1 MDSISDNDLARSRV
15 DPRFK
20 QILLAK
26 ALERLLAALS
36 RMQHD
41 PAHADASGLRH
52 LRDGA
57 MIAVEVADLIRRTE
71 EQIRLAES
79 A

>member
-1 MDSISDNDLARSRV
+1 MDPISETDLAHARV

-26 ALERLLAALS
+26 ALERLLATLY

-41 PAHADASGLRH
+41 PARSDLAGLRQ

-57 MIAVEVADLIRRTE
+57 MVAVEVADRIRHLE
-71 EQIRLAES
+71 EQTRLAES